1 MRCLMCGKNRDE
13 GTFRDL
19 FDPQD
24 PLCEKCRSEWHRK
37 QIRFRLGGVL
47 AESSYVYNEAFSRCL
62 IQFKE
67 LNDEALKDVFLYEV
81 AGRLRF
87 RYRGYTLCLLPSSEE
102 KSAARGFSHLRLM
115 FACLKMPMIEPF
127 RKVTSQDQKHLNR
140 EERLAMQDAIILKD
154 GVQLPE
160 KILLCDDI
168 ITTGATML
176 GALAALGKKAKKVR
190 IYAVSANIR
199 WL

>member
-1 MRCLMCGKNRDE
+1 MRCLMCGKSRDE

-24 PLCEKCRSEWHRK
+24 PLCENCRSQWRK
-37 QIRFRLGGVL
+37 KHIRFRLDGVPV
-47 AESSYVYNEAFSRCL
+47 ESSYVYNDAFSRCL

-67 LNDEALKDVFLYEV
+67 LNDEALQDVFLYEV
-81 AGRLRF
+81 VSRLRF

-102 KSAARGFSHLRLM
+102 KTNRRGFSHLRLM

-127 RKVTSQDQKHLNR
+127 VKVADQDQKHLGR
-140 EERLAMQDAIILKD
+140 EERLAMRDYIALKD

-160 KILLCDDI
+160 KILLCDDT

-176 GALAALGKKAKKVR
+176 GALAALGRKAGKVC
-190 IYAVSANIR
+190 IYAVSANVR

>member
-37 QIRFRLGGVL
+37 QIRFRLGGVPV
-47 AESSYVYNEAFSRCL
+47 ESSYVYNEAFSRCL

-102 KSAARGFSHLRLM
+102 KSVARGFSHLRLM

-160 KILLCDDI
+160 KILLCDDT